1 MTVLTNNRGAVG
13 KVVRE
18 MGIPDGF
25 PFDDDVRDA
34 EGGGSG
40 SKTANG
46 QLEEKAVLWVV
57 NPSSLAEWR
66 RLEVEEAN
74 AALFAAESDRLDA

>member
-13 KVVRE
+13 KIMRE
-18 MGIPDGF
+18 MGVMEGIPWDDLGDG
-25 PFDDDVRDA
+25 DKEVA
-34 EGGGSG
+34 
-40 SKTANG
+40 AI
-46 QLEEKAVLWVV
+46 WVV

-74 AALFAAESDRLDA
+74 KALRGVRDTT